1 MTEWMRE
8 LINKWLGQLTKRW
21 IDERRKE
28 TGGENCWAIA
38 YRGESKNRL
47 KFLCLPEFQ
56 SHYFLRLLLLR
67 VNYIQLQRK
76 NNNLHGLTIKT
87 KRIFGLKLGKIQSNS
102 IMKGA
107 GIEPA
112 TSSTEV
118 RWLNHCD
125 TALMNKYKLK
135 HLTIDGSKSLLTI
148 SRLCFKMLSLS
159 LSWISW
165 RSAIMV
171 TKIWSSVKGSCPS
184 LSFLF
189 WEVRTW
195 YRFKCFRITIS
206 LVKASYFSEL
216 KRKNGKVFGK
226 ISVFRSRKKK

>member
-1 MTEWMRE
+1 MNEE
-8 LINKWLGQLTKRW
+8 KKQN
-21 IDERRKE
+21 
-28 TGGENCWAIA
+28 GENCWAIA

-159 LSWISW
+159 LSWISCHYGNQDLIVGK
-165 RSAIMV
+165 RFLSIIVIFILGSEDMV
-171 TKIWSSVKGSCPS
+171 SIQM
-184 LSFLF
+184 L
-189 WEVRTW
+189 
-195 YRFKCFRITIS
+195 
-206 LVKASYFSEL
+206 
-216 KRKNGKVFGK
+216 
-226 ISVFRSRKKK
+226 